1 MFIYF
6 SFVLEVQAVPSQYA
20 SAIHCK
26 YMAWDKLWVIE
37 VIKVFVMVIRFVCS
51 GLRKMN
57 RNRKEASF
65 KSVIN
70 ARFKHL
76 YTFSISIARGCG
88 TVSFVITGLL
98 LGYYLAHESNTVQ
111 TAPEKFLTNGG

>member
-1 MFIYF
+1 
-6 SFVLEVQAVPSQYA
+6 
-20 SAIHCK
+20 
-26 YMAWDKLWVIE
+26 VIE